1 MPDMHAQSKNRTT
14 HPHSIA
20 VAGVFAAILLAAG
33 CSSTVVRTPGGT
45 TTGSS
50 SARGPNS
57 PVRVSQPKY
66 GATQVVQK
74 GDTVYRIA
82 TTNGITALD
91 LALWNNIPPPYII
104 HPGQRLR
111 LYPGGNVASIPP
123 ARTPVRPA
131 PTRPSTPPPSV
142 VAPVASLPWGW
153 PADGALIS
161 TYQAG
166 NPTRQGID
174 IAGNAGDPVRA
185 AADGTVVYSGSGLVG
200 YGELI
205 IVKHNDQWLTAYGH
219 NRKRLV
225 SEGAVVKAGQQV
237 GELGSTG
244 ATRNMLHFEIRL
256 NGKPV
261 DPQLYLPRR

>member
-1 MPDMHAQSKNRTT
+1 MNRTST
-14 HPHSIA
+14 TRSLVLFGLA
-20 VAGVFAAILLAAG
+20 VAVAG
-33 CSSTVVRTPGGT
+33 CSSSVVRTGGSPGG
-45 TTGSS
+45 GS
-50 SARGPNS
+50 AQPGPSS

-111 LYPGGNVASIPP
+111 LYPGGSVATIPP
-123 ARTPVRPA
+123 AKTPVKQA

-142 VAPVASLPWGW
+142 VAPVASLAWRW
-153 PADGALIS
+153 PADGALLT
-161 TYQAG
+161 TYQSG

-205 IVKHNDQWLTAYGH
+205 IIKHNDQWLSAYGH

-225 SEGAVVKAGQQV
+225 SEGAVVKSGQQIS
-237 GELGSTG
+237 ELGSTG
-244 ATRNMLHFEIRL
+244 ASRNLLHFEIRL

-261 DPQLYLPRR
+261 DPQLYLPRK